1 MQHYIKY
8 GLGIDSQYF
17 TEEEILTIYSDG
29 QETYETFGL
38 EFFSFTEDYEGK
50 DWGTVV
56 VKNFGEFANA
66 GKMATYQ
73 QIKQVCENEQNITK
87 EDKELILQILKEY
100 NVGHLIDKVEVVIY
114 SKLL

>member
-8 GLGIDSQYF
+8 GLGIDSKYF
-17 TEEEILTIYSDG
+17 TEEEVRSIYAEG
-29 QETYETFGL
+29 EETYKRFGL

-56 VKNFGEFANA
+56 VKNFGEFPNA

-73 QIKQVCENEQNITK
+73 ELKQLCEKEQHITK
-87 EDKELILQILKEY
+87 EDKEKILQVLKQY
-100 NVGHLIDKVEVVIY
+100 NVEHLIDKVEVVIY
-114 SKLL
+114 SKLY